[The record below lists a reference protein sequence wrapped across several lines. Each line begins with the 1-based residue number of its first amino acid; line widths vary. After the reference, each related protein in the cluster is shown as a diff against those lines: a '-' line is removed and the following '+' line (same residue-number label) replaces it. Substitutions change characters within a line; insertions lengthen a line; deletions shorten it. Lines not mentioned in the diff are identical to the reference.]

1 MTRDILENFF
11 AEHLHVVEEDCA
23 AGAEVAHVATHAT
36 RYVLFKIG
44 QIRFALASTA
54 IASLGR
60 EREAGAADAG
70 RAGEPAQQA
79 DEVPRCLGR
88 L

>member
-11 AEHLHVVEEDCA
+11 AEHLHVVEEDGA

-44 QIRFALASTA
+44 QIRFALASK
-54 IASLGR
+54 LR
-60 EREAGAADAG
+60 
-70 RAGEPAQQA
+70 
-79 DEVPRCLGR
+79 
-88 L
+88 